1 MRLGMSPSL
10 NIRSYMVFITGSRDS
25 VQKQLRVICEYY
37 AKGQVIIAQKVNWFC
52 CIYKMTSMSLL

>member
-37 AKGQVIIAQKVNWFC
+37 AKGQVIIVQKVNWF
-52 CIYKMTSMSLL
+52 